1 MTTSLDNPCGGS
13 ERSSA
18 TSRSLLDRV
27 RADDAAAW
35 DRLVGLYA
43 PLVFYWCRRAELQE
57 QDAADVLQ
65 EVFLAIAKHLSGFRK
80 ERPGDTFRGWL
91 RVITQRKILDLFRRR
106 QREPD
111 GVGGSV
117 AADQLAAM
125 PAPPGLELQS
135 AADHRAERS
144 LLFRSLDLLRSEFE
158 PKTWQAFWKTV
169 VDDRAAKEVA
179 EELGMSPGA
188 VRVCKSRVLHR
199 LRRSLVIGWRESRAK
214 KVGKR
219 KMLPERLTRKK
230 TKDGHCI

>member
-1 MTTSLDNPCGGS
+1 MTTSLETPSGGS

-43 PLVFYWCRRAELQE
+43 PLVFYWCRRADLQE

-65 EVFLAIAKHLSGFRK
+65 EVFLAVAIHLSGFHK
-80 ERPGDTFRGWL
+80 DRPGDTFRGWL
-91 RVITQRKILDLFRRR
+91 RVITQHKILDLFRRR

-117 AADQLAAM
+117 AADRLADM
-125 PAPPGLELQS
+125 PAPIGPQEQS

-144 LLFRSLDLLRSEFE
+144 LLFRSLDFLRGEFE

-169 VDDRAAKEVA
+169 VDDRCAKDVA

-188 VRVCKSRVLHR
+188 VRVCKSRVLQR
-199 LRRSLVIGWRESRAK
+199 LRQELGDLMAYS
-214 KVGKR
+214 
-219 KMLPERLTRKK
+219 
-230 TKDGHCI
+230 